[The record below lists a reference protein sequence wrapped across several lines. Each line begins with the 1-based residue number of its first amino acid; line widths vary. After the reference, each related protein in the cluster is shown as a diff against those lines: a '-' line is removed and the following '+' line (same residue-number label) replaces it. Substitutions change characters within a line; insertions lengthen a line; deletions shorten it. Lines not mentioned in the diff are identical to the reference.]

1 MIFNCLNCGVS
12 ISSRK
17 ENCPHCRISN
27 HEAREHLS
35 GKSKK
40 PDYLAWKQRVKGS
53 ILTLVTR

>member
-12 ISSRK
+12 ISSRH

-27 HEAREHLS
+27 LEAMDHLS

-40 PDYLAWKQRVKGS
+40 NDYLAWKERIKGS